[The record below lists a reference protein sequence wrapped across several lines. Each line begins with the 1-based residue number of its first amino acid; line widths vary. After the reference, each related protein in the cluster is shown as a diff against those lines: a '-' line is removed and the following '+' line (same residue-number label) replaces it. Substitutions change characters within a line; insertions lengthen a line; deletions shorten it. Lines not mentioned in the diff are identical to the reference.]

1 MMEIPDEWYD
11 DSEIIDIGES
21 TVKNSYF
28 EIENRNPIT
37 IRRKKKRPGTTMF
50 NDFDSYSSRD
60 SLSRFTSHDYFGF
73 DLSKAASDFV
83 FAELQENK
91 GEKNKSLILKK

>member
-37 IRRKKKRPGTTMF
+37 IRRKKKRP
-50 NDFDSYSSRD
+50 
-60 SLSRFTSHDYFGF
+60 
-73 DLSKAASDFV
+73 
-83 FAELQENK
+83 
-91 GEKNKSLILKK
+91 